1 MDQFANPMANPP
13 PSPGA
18 LPTYVQIS
26 EAIAR
31 RITAG
36 QWLDGERLPPERTMA
51 AEFGV
56 AVGTLRKAL
65 SRLQGQ
71 QLIRSKHGSGN
82 YINITP
88 QAANIYSFFRL
99 ESLTGAGLPTAE
111 LLSVDRIPKPMD
123 APYFGPNSA
132 AFRFRRLRFLDH
144 QPAALEE
151 IWLDGSVA
159 DHIAAEEIS
168 ESLYHT
174 YQTRFGLWIVR
185 AEDHVTFAPTPP
197 WSVDQFGLRPGET
210 AGYVERIAWANT
222 GAPLEFSRNWYDPS
236 VSRYVARIK

>member
-1 MDQFANPMANPP
+1 
-13 PSPGA
+13 
-18 LPTYVQIS
+18 
-26 EAIAR
+26 
-31 RITAG
+31 
-36 QWLDGERLPPERTMA
+36 
-51 AEFGV
+51 
-56 AVGTLRKAL
+56 
-65 SRLQGQ
+65 LQKQ
-71 QLIRSKHGSGN
+71 DLIRSKQGSGN
-82 YINITP
+82 YINIGP

-99 ESLTGAGLPTAE
+99 EALNGAGLPTAR
-111 LLSVDRIPKPMD
+111 LLSVDRLAKPEN
-123 APYFGPNSA
+123 APHFGPDSA

-159 DHIAAEEIS
+159 DHIAPEEIS

-185 AEDHVTFAPTPP
+185 AEDHVSFAPTPS
-197 WSVDQFGLRPGET
+197 WGIDQFGLRPGET

-222 GAPLEFSRNWYDPS
+222 GAALEFSRNWYDPS

>member
-1 MDQFANPMANPP
+1 MANPP
-13 PSPGA
+13 PSPAA

-26 EAIAR
+26 EALAR

>member
-1 MDQFANPMANPP
+1 MANPT

-18 LPTYVQIS
+18 LPSYVQIS

-65 SRLQGQ
+65 KRLRDQH
-71 QLIRSKHGSGN
+71 LIHSKQGSGN
-82 YINITP
+82 YINIAP

-99 ESLTGAGLPTAE
+99 ESLNGAGLPTAQ
-111 LLSVDRIPKPMD
+111 LLSVDRLTKPVN
-123 APYFGPNSA
+123 APYFGADPT

-144 QPAALEE
+144 RPAALEE

-159 DHIAAEEIS
+159 EDIAAEEIS

-185 AEDHVTFAPTPP
+185 AEDHISFAPTPP
-197 WSVDQFGLRPGET
+197 WAVDQFGLRPGET

-222 GAPLEFSRNWYDPS
+222 GAALEFSRNWYDPS

>member
-1 MDQFANPMANPP
+1 MASPT

-65 SRLQGQ
+65 GRLQDQ
-71 QLIRSKHGSGN
+71 KLLRRVQGSGN

-88 QAANIYSFFRL
+88 QTANIYSFFRL
-99 ESLTGAGLPTAE
+99 ESLSGAGLPTAQ
-111 LLSVDRIPKPMD
+111 LLSVDRLPKPID
-123 APYFGPNSA
+123 APYFGANPA

-159 DHIAAEEIS
+159 DHLAPEEIS
-168 ESLYHT
+168 ESLYHS

-185 AEDHVTFAPTPP
+185 AEDRVSFAPTPI
-197 WSVDQFGLRPGET
+197 WGVDQFGLRPGET

-222 GAPLEFSRNWYDPS
+222 GARLEFSRNWYDPS

>member
-1 MDQFANPMANPP
+1 MANPP
-13 PSPGA
+13 PSPGS

-36 QWLDGERLPPERTMA
+36 QWLDGERLPPERAMA

-65 SRLQGQ
+65 SRLQDQ
-71 QLIRSKHGSGN
+71 KLLRRIQGSGN
-82 YINITP
+82 YINIAP
-88 QAANIYSFFRL
+88 QVANIYSFFRL
-99 ESLTGAGLPTAE
+99 ESLSGAGLPTAQ
-111 LLSVDRIPKPMD
+111 LLSFDRLLKPID
-123 APYFGPNSA
+123 APYFGANPV

-159 DHIAAEEIS
+159 DHIAPEEIS

-185 AEDHVTFAPTPP
+185 AEDHVSFAPTPT
-197 WSVDQFGLRPGET
+197 WGVDQFGLRPGEI

>member
-1 MDQFANPMANPP
+1 MDQFATPWPIHT

-71 QLIRSKHGSGN
+71 QLIR
-82 YINITP
+82 
-88 QAANIYSFFRL
+88 L
-99 ESLTGAGLPTAE
+99 
-111 LLSVDRIPKPMD
+111 
-123 APYFGPNSA
+123 
-132 AFRFRRLRFLDH
+132 
-144 QPAALEE
+144 
-151 IWLDGSVA
+151 
-159 DHIAAEEIS
+159 
-168 ESLYHT
+168 
-174 YQTRFGLWIVR
+174 QTRIRELHKYN
-185 AEDHVTFAPTPP
+185 AA
-197 WSVDQFGLRPGET
+197 
-210 AGYVERIAWANT
+210 
-222 GAPLEFSRNWYDPS
+222 SR
-236 VSRYVARIK
+236 

>member
-1 MDQFANPMANPP
+1 MASPT

-65 SRLQGQ
+65 SRLQNQ
-71 QLIRSKHGSGN
+71 KLLRRVQGSGN
-82 YINITP
+82 YINITT
-88 QAANIYSFFRL
+88 QEANIYSFFRL
-99 ESLTGAGLPTAE
+99 ESLSGAGLPTAQ
-111 LLSVDRIPKPMD
+111 LLSVDRLPKPID
-123 APYFGPNSA
+123 APYFGANPA
-132 AFRFRRLRFLDH
+132 AFRFRRLRFLDQ

-151 IWLDGSVA
+151 IWLDGSVT
-159 DHIAAEEIS
+159 DHITPEEVS

-185 AEDHVTFAPTPP
+185 AEDRVAFAPTPT
-197 WSVDQFGLRPGET
+197 WGVDQFGLRPGET
-210 AGYVERIAWANT
+210 AGYIERIAWANT
-222 GAPLEFSRNWYDPS
+222 GATLEFSKSWYDPS

>member
-1 MDQFANPMANPP
+1 MASPT

-26 EAIAR
+26 ESIAR

-65 SRLQGQ
+65 SRLQAQ
-71 QLIRSKHGSGN
+71 KLLRRVQGSGN

-88 QAANIYSFFRL
+88 QVGSIYSFFRL
-99 ESLTGAGLPTAE
+99 ESLSGAGLPTAQI
-111 LLSVDRIPKPMD
+111 LSVDRLPKPID
-123 APYFGPNSA
+123 APYFGANPA

-159 DHIAAEEIS
+159 DHIAQHRRRPRVFKKLVRYLRFTLCRS
-168 ESLYHT
+168 
-174 YQTRFGLWIVR
+174 YQVRTDNDTTLWINWVR
-185 AEDHVTFAPTPP
+185 HD
-197 WSVDQFGLRPGET
+197 GPG
-210 AGYVERIAWANT
+210 AY
-222 GAPLEFSRNWYDPS
+222 SQH
-236 VSRYVARIK
+236 

>member
-1 MDQFANPMANPP
+1 MSSPT

-26 EAIAR
+26 ESIAR

-65 SRLQGQ
+65 SRLQNQ
-71 QLIRSKHGSGN
+71 KLLRRVQGSGN
-82 YINITP
+82 YINITT
-88 QAANIYSFFRL
+88 QDANIYSFFRL
-99 ESLTGAGLPTAE
+99 ESLSGAGLPTAQ
-111 LLSVDRIPKPMD
+111 LLSVDRLPKPID
-123 APYFGPNSA
+123 APYFGANPA
-132 AFRFRRLRFLDH
+132 AFRFRRLRFLDQ

-151 IWLDGSVA
+151 IWLDGSVT
-159 DHIAAEEIS
+159 DHITPEEVS

-185 AEDHVTFAPTPP
+185 A
-197 WSVDQFGLRPGET
+197 
-210 AGYVERIAWANT
+210 
-222 GAPLEFSRNWYDPS
+222 
-236 VSRYVARIK
+236 